1 MVDELIKI
9 TDKAA
14 AQLRELMKEEDDGA
28 EGLRIR
34 VFNGGCSG
42 LRYQLAFEET
52 PAEDDEVIE
61 SNGIKVFVDPE
72 SLKYV
77 RGLELDY
84 TETISGQGFR
94 ITNPGAVGGC
104 GCR

>member
-1 MVDELIKI
+1 MSDLIKI

-14 AQLRELMKEEDDGA
+14 AQLLELMKTEDDGA

-42 LRYQLAFEET
+42 LRYQLAFEKT
-52 PAEDDEVIE
+52 PAEEDEVIE

-72 SLKYV
+72 SLKYI
-77 RGLELDY
+77 RGTELDY
-84 TETISGQGFR
+84 TETLYGQGFR
-94 ITNPGAVGGC
+94 ITNPGAAGGC
-104 GCR
+104 GCK